1 MQSLPNNSQRP
12 ELGPSREKALI
23 KNRRLDIMMG
33 ILFIV
38 QGIGAALVEVLPDDT
53 ANVLNTLL
61 IPVFFLLLVVI
72 VIQGRAF
79 LKHKLAPQDE
89 YEVHQDAIVKAKA
102 FNYLSGGLFFIM
114 ILIPGVFA
122 MPAVSILLGVT
133 WLTVVYSEKDA
144 KQTAQ

>member
-1 MQSLPNNSQRP
+1 MRILLNNSQRP

-33 ILFIV
+33 ILFIA
-38 QGIGAALVEVLPDDT
+38 QGIGTALAEVLSDNIASVINT
-53 ANVLNTLL
+53 VLTPL
-61 IPVFFLLLVVI
+61 FFLLLVVI
-72 VIQGRAF
+72 LMQGRAF

-114 ILIPGVFA
+114 ILIPSVFA
-122 MPAVSILLGVT
+122 MSAVSILLGVA
-133 WLTVVYSEKDA
+133 WLMVVRGQKDA
-144 KQTAQ
+144 KQPA